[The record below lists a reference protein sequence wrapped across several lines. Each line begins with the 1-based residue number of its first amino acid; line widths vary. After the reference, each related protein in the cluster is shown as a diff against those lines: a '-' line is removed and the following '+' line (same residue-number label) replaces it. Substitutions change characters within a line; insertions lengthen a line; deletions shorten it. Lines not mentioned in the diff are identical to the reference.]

1 MCYHS
6 FIIQKTKK
14 KERKERNDQLI
25 VVNILWEVNLMS
37 PSWEITEQ
45 KGHMCVCS
53 VAESCLTLCNSMD
66 CSPPGSSVL
75 GIFQARILEWVALL
89 QGIFLTQ
96 GSNPC
101 HLYLLHWQFCFF
113 FLPLA
118 PKGHVN
124 LPPVGSSCSA
134 PMLSGQWT
142 SLRFIGMGLSREARQ
157 AGQLLLLW
165 SVRPC
170 PLSGEKVYENVNNV
184 LKMIHSEVLSPW
196 IPTHRD
202 TADLVHYHH

>member
-6 FIIQKTKK
+6 FIIQKPKR

-89 QGIFLTQ
+89 QGIFLTHR
-96 GSNPC
+96 SHPYLLC
-101 HLYLLHWQFCFF
+101 LLHWQAGSGNHLAVHQKLTQHCKSTILP
-113 FLPLA
+113 FL
-118 PKGHVN
+118 KRTWWN
-124 LPPVGSSCSA
+124 
-134 PMLSGQWT
+134 
-142 SLRFIGMGLSREARQ
+142 
-157 AGQLLLLW
+157 
-165 SVRPC
+165 
-170 PLSGEKVYENVNNV
+170 
-184 LKMIHSEVLSPW
+184 W
-196 IPTHRD
+196 IQQSTHL
-202 TADLVHYHH
+202 T